1 MPDRDTT
8 ATAAGPQGR
17 LTPRPADDPT
27 YHVDPGK
34 GWVLFA
40 GIMLALIGAL
50 NVAYGIAA
58 ISDSTFY
65 VRNVQF
71 IIADLKTFGW
81 FLTVIGAIQVVVAI
95 GIWRESEAGSL
106 ARHRFRRRQH
116 HRSVPRHPGLPG
128 VGGHGLHGRRDRHLR
143 PPQLRR
149 PRPPVSRR
157 LNRVRRY

>member
-27 YHVDPGK
+27 YNVDPGK

-58 ISDSTFY
+58 ISDSSFY
-65 VRNVQF
+65 VRNVEF
-71 IIADLKTFGW
+71 IISDLKTFGW
-81 FLTVIGAIQVVVAI
+81 FLTVIGAVQVVVAV
-95 GIWRESEAGSL
+95 GIWRESEL
-106 ARHRFRRRQH
+106 ARWLGIAFAAANIIVQA
-116 HRSVPRHPGLPG
+116 SPTWAIMVFMVDVIVIFGLLNY
-128 VGGHGLHGRRDRHLR
+128 GGRDRRNLGG
-143 PPQLRR
+143 
-149 PRPPVSRR
+149 
-157 LNRVRRY
+157 

>member
-27 YHVDPGK
+27 YNVDPGK

-58 ISDSTFY
+58 ISDSSFY
-65 VRNVQF
+65 VRNVEF
-71 IIADLKTFGW
+71 IISDLKTFGW
-81 FLTVIGAIQVVVAI
+81 FLTVIGAVQVVVAV
-95 GIWRESEAGSL
+95 GIWRESEL
-106 ARHRFRRRQH
+106 ARWLGIAFAAANIIVQFLIVQA
-116 HRSVPRHPGLPG
+116 SPTWAIMVFMVDVIVIFGLLNY
-128 VGGHGLHGRRDRHLR
+128 GGRDRRNLGG
-143 PPQLRR
+143 
-149 PRPPVSRR
+149 
-157 LNRVRRY
+157 

>member
-8 ATAAGPQGR
+8 ATAVGPQGR
-17 LTPRPADDPT
+17 LAPRPADDPT

-71 IIADLKTFGW
+71 IIGDLKTFGW

-95 GIWRESEAGSL
+95 GIWRESEA
-106 ARHRFRRRQH
+106 ARWLGIGFAAANIIVQFLVIQA
-116 HRSVPRHPGLPG
+116 SPVWAVMVFMIDVIVIFGL
-128 VGGHGLHGRRDRHLR
+128 VNYGGRDR
-143 PPQLRR
+143 
-149 PRPPVSRR
+149 
-157 LNRVRRY
+157 RYLGG